1 MVSKTPE
8 AFRNIT
14 EVSSMLSVP
23 THVLRFWET
32 RFTQL
37 KPIKRN
43 GGRRYY
49 RPEDIILLKRIQE
62 LLYDEG
68 YTIKGA
74 QQVLKSF
81 TKPKQDEAVA
91 VLSVAGNPAT
101 PDNTSGIVPETAS
114 HSPVSANMS
123 SSTHQNIAKAITIL
137 KEAQTRLNSLK

>member
-14 EVSSMLSVP
+14 EVSSMLNVP

-32 RFTQL
+32 RFSQL

-62 LLYDEG
+62 LLYDQG

-81 TKPKQDEAVA
+81 TKPKEDEAVA
-91 VLSVAGNPAT
+91 VLSVAGA
-101 PDNTSGIVPETAS
+101 DAVPSSDAGSLSSADQDIFAS
-114 HSPVSANMS
+114 SR
-123 SSTHQNIAKAITIL
+123 QNISKAITIL
-137 KEAQTRLNSLK
+137 KEAQSRLNRLV